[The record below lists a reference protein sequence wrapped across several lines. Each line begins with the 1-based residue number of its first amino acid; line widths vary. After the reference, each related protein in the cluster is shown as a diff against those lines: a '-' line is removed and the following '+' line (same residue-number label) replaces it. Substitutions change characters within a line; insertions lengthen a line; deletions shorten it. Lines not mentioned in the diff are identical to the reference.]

1 MEKSTLT
8 FLGTGTSRGV
18 PQLGCRCPVC
28 RSTDPRDKRLR
39 SAVLLRSAGRL
50 IMIDV
55 GPDFRQQGL
64 REELD
69 HLDAI
74 FVTHEHYDH
83 IGGMDDVRAFS
94 RKKQKV

>member
-1 MEKSTLT
+1 MNNSTLT

-39 SAVLLRSAGRL
+39 SAALLRSGGRL

-55 GPDFRQQGL
+55 GPDF
-64 REELD
+64 
-69 HLDAI
+69 
-74 FVTHEHYDH
+74 
-83 IGGMDDVRAFS
+83 VRIWITWTQSLS
-94 RKKQKV
+94 RTSTTTT

>member
-39 SAVLLRSAGRL
+39 SAALLRSGGRL

-55 GPDFRQQGL
+55 GPDF
-64 REELD
+64 
-69 HLDAI
+69 
-74 FVTHEHYDH
+74 
-83 IGGMDDVRAFS
+83 VRIWITWTQSLS
-94 RKKQKV
+94 RTSTTTT

>member
-1 MEKSTLT
+1 MRQLLSHLALRTSWTILR
-8 FLGTGTSRGV
+8 GTTAWAPLSG
-18 PQLGCRCPVC
+18 LPVYRSARQASALRRSPSIG
-28 RSTDPRDKRLR
+28 RSTNYDRC
-39 SAVLLRSAGRL
+39 GT
-50 IMIDV
+50 
-55 GPDFRQQGL
+55 GL
-64 REELD
+64 REDLD